1 MSFMDVNQLIKLS
14 DNCYWNPF
22 DETIVQNNEIEFL
35 PPTMTKLV
43 KMFVENHD
51 RPISSVDIFFA
62 IWDDYEKEY
71 NAKNVRNLISSLRK
85 RIPLININNY
95 YGGRYVLKKYRD
107 STPDISDYVI
117 EILDQAKN
125 GIIISDPNLPDN
137 PIVFVNEAFTE
148 LFGYLPEEVI
158 GRNSR
163 FLQGED
169 RDQPALEKIRIAIKE
184 EKDITVTV
192 RNYTKDGQLIYN
204 ELSISP
210 IFDKKTEKIK
220 YFLGIEKNV
229 TAIQDIIKKIKAIV

>member
-1 MSFMDVNQLIKLS
+1 MDANQLIKLS
-14 DNCYWNPF
+14 DNCYWNPS
-22 DETIVQNNEIEFL
+22 DEIIVQNNQTEFL
-35 PPTMTKLV
+35 PTAMTKLI

-51 RPISSVDIFFA
+51 RPLSSVDIFFA

-71 NAKNVRNLISSLRK
+71 NAKNVRNLISALRK

-95 YGGRYVLKKYRD
+95 YGGRYVLKKYREN
-107 STPDISDYVI
+107 TPDISNYVI

-148 LFGYLPEEVI
+148 MFGYLPEEAI
-158 GRNSR
+158 GRNCR

-169 RDQPALEKIRIAIKE
+169 RDQTALDKIRTAIKE
-184 EKDITVTV
+184 KKDLTITV
-192 RNYTKDGQLIYN
+192 RNYTKEGTLIYN

-220 YFLGIEKNV
+220 YFLGIQKNV
-229 TAIQDIIKKIKAIV
+229 TDIQKIIQQIKAIV

>member
-1 MSFMDVNQLIKLS
+1 MDANQLIKLS
-14 DNCYWNPF
+14 DNCYWNPS
-22 DETIVQNNEIEFL
+22 DETIVQDNTTELL
-35 PPTMTKLV
+35 PVTMTKLI
-43 KMFVENHD
+43 KFFVENHD

-85 RIPLININNY
+85 KIPLININNY

-107 STPDISDYVI
+107 NTPDISDYLI

-125 GIIISDPNLPDN
+125 GMIITDPNISDN

-148 LFGYLPEEVI
+148 MFGYLPEEVI

-169 RDQPALEKIRIAIKE
+169 RDQPALDKIRAAIKE

-192 RNYTKDGQLIYN
+192 RNYTKEGQLVYN

-210 IFDKKTEKIK
+210 IFDKKTERIK

>member
-1 MSFMDVNQLIKLS
+1 MDTNQLIKLS
-14 DNCYWNPF
+14 DNCYWNSS
-22 DETIVQNNEIEFL
+22 DQTIVQNNKTEFL
-35 PPTMTKLV
+35 PATMTKLI
-43 KMFVENHD
+43 KMFIENHD
-51 RPISSVDIFFA
+51 RPLSSVDIFFA

-71 NAKNVRNLISSLRK
+71 NAKNVRNLISALRK

-148 LFGYLPEEVI
+148 MFGYLPEEAI
-158 GRNSR
+158 GQNCR

-169 RDQPALEKIRIAIKE
+169 RDQTALDKIRTAIKE
-184 EKDITVTV
+184 KKDLTVTV
-192 RNYTKDGQLIYN
+192 RNYTKEGTLIYN

-220 YFLGIEKNV
+220 YFLGIQKNV
-229 TAIQDIIKKIKAIV
+229 TDIQKIIQQIKVIV